1 MTEPNIKT
9 GQLSM
14 EDLYLEMNDTDTFIL
29 LTINGDDVSVFS
41 TLDDDSATAL
51 YLQAASKVVSLDE

>member
-14 EDLYLEMNDTDTFIL
+14 EDLCLEMNNTDAFIL

-51 YLQAASKVVSLDE
+51 YLQAASKAVNLDE